1 MIPGDMSN
9 QEITKVQELIY
20 TTRVESVMASDVI
33 VIDPSMTMSQV
44 KNFMREN
51 RISGAPVVAEG
62 KVIGIVTMNDVIRS
76 MEDGKLD
83 SPVTEVMTT
92 EVRTVLMDAKVA
104 EVVNNLGR
112 RGFSRLPVVDHDGK
126 LLGIV
131 TTGTLIRSLL
141 LQMDKSFQKN
151 EAEKLY
157 TYRAS
162 HIFQDISS
170 DDTGLT
176 LRYFVNERDFD
187 NAGKASSLIKRSLQR
202 LVVQPQIVRRV
213 GVAVYEAEMNL
224 VIHTDIGGEIVV
236 EVRKDRVNIS
246 TVDHGPG
253 IADLKQVLQPGFSTA
268 PEWIRDMGFGAG
280 MGLANIKRVSDV
292 MKLTSD
298 PGHWTRLE
306 MVFNFGP
313 DPLLPKVELEKSLTR
328 GSQ

>member
-1 MIPGDMSN
+1 MKTIPGDMST

-20 TTRVESVMASDVI
+20 TTRVESVMASNVI
-33 VIDPSMTMSQV
+33 AIDPSFTMSQV
-44 KNFMREN
+44 KDLMRDK
-51 RISGAPVVAEG
+51 RISGAPVVKE
-62 KVIGIVTMNDVIRS
+62 KQVIGIVTISDVIRS
-76 MEDGKLD
+76 MEEGKLD
-83 SPVTEVMTT
+83 FLVTDLMTSD
-92 EVRTVLMDAKVA
+92 VRTVSKDAMVTD
-104 EVVNNLGR
+104 VVNNLGR
-112 RGFSRLPVVDHDGK
+112 QGFSRLPVVDQDGS
-126 LLGIV
+126 LVGIV

-141 LQMDKSFQKN
+141 MQMDKSFQKN

-170 DDTGLT
+170 DDTSLL

-202 LVVQPQIVRRV
+202 LMLLPQIVRRV

-224 VIHTDIGGEIVV
+224 VIHTDIGGEITV

-253 IADLKQVLQPGFSTA
+253 IANLKQVLQPGFSTA

-280 MGLANIKRVSDV
+280 MGLANIRRVSDV
-292 MKLTSD
+292 MKLTSS
-298 PGHWTRLE
+298 PGQGTRLE
-306 MVFNFGP
+306 IVFNFRN
-313 DPLLPKVELEKSLTR
+313 DSLATTR
-328 GSQ
+328 SPQKA

>member
-1 MIPGDMSN
+1 MKTIHGDMST

-20 TTRVESVMASDVI
+20 TTRVESVMASNVI
-33 VIDPSMTMSQV
+33 AIDPSFTMSQV
-44 KNFMREN
+44 KDLMRDKH
-51 RISGAPVVAEG
+51 ISGAPVVKE
-62 KVIGIVTMNDVIRS
+62 KQVIGIVTISDVIRS
-76 MEDGKLD
+76 MEEGKLNFL
-83 SPVTEVMTT
+83 VTDLMTSD
-92 EVRTVLMDAKVA
+92 VRTVSKDAMVTD
-104 EVVNNLGR
+104 VVNNLGR
-112 RGFSRLPVVDHDGK
+112 QGFSRLPVVDQDGT
-126 LLGIV
+126 LVGIV

-141 LQMDKSFQKN
+141 MQMDKSFQKN

-170 DDTGLT
+170 DDTSLL

-202 LVVQPQIVRRV
+202 LMLLPQIVRRV

-224 VIHTDIGGEIVV
+224 VIHTDIGGEITV

-280 MGLANIKRVSDV
+280 MGLANIRRVSDV
-292 MKLTSD
+292 MKLTSS
-298 PGHWTRLE
+298 PGQGTRLE
-306 MVFNFGP
+306 IVFNFRN
-313 DPLLPKVELEKSLTR
+313 DSLATTR
-328 GSQ
+328 SPQKA

>member
-1 MIPGDMSN
+1 MKTIHGDMST

-20 TTRVESVMASDVI
+20 TTRVESVMASNVI
-33 VIDPSMTMSQV
+33 AIDPSFTMSQV
-44 KNFMREN
+44 KDLMRDKH
-51 RISGAPVVAEG
+51 ISGAPVVKE
-62 KVIGIVTMNDVIRS
+62 KQVVGIVTISDVIRS
-76 MEDGKLD
+76 MEEGKLNFL
-83 SPVTEVMTT
+83 VTDLMTSD
-92 EVRTVLMDAKVA
+92 VRTVSKDAMVTD
-104 EVVNNLGR
+104 VVNNLGR
-112 RGFSRLPVVDHDGK
+112 QGFSRLPVVDQDGT
-126 LLGIV
+126 LVGIV

-141 LQMDKSFQKN
+141 MQMDKSFQKN

-170 DDTGLT
+170 DDTSLL

-202 LVVQPQIVRRV
+202 LMLLPQIVRRV

-224 VIHTDIGGEIVV
+224 VIHTDIGGEITV

-280 MGLANIKRVSDV
+280 MGLANIRRVSDV
-292 MKLTSD
+292 MKLTSS
-298 PGHWTRLE
+298 PGQGTRLE
-306 MVFNFGP
+306 IVFNFRN
-313 DPLLPKVELEKSLTR
+313 DSLATTR
-328 GSQ
+328 SPQKA

>member
-1 MIPGDMSN
+1 MSN

-20 TTRVESVMASDVI
+20 TTRVDLVMAPDVI
-33 VIDPSMTMSQV
+33 VIDPDMTMSQV
-44 KNFMREN
+44 KELMRN
-51 RISGAPVVAEG
+51 KRISGAPVVNERR
-62 KVIGIVTMNDVIRS
+62 VIGIVTMSDVIRS
-76 MEDGKLD
+76 MEQGKLD
-83 SPVTEVMTT
+83 SPVVDVMTR
-92 EVRTVLMDAKVA
+92 EVRTVPMDAMVSD
-104 EVVNNLGR
+104 VVNNLGR
-112 RGFSRLPVVDHDGK
+112 RGFSRLPVVDHDGN

-141 LQMDKSFQKN
+141 LQLDKSFQKN

-162 HIFQDISS
+162 HIFHDISS
-170 DDTGLT
+170 DDTSLT

-202 LVVQPQIVRRV
+202 LVVRPQIVRRV

-224 VIHTDIGGEIVV
+224 VIHTDIGGEITV

-246 TVDHGPG
+246 AVDHGPG
-253 IADLKQVLQPGFSTA
+253 IEDLKQVLQPGFSTA

-292 MKLTSD
+292 MKLTSA
-298 PGHWTRLE
+298 PGYWTKLE
-306 MVFNFGP
+306 LVFNFGL
-313 DPLLPKVELEKSLTR
+313 DTLEPKAELQKSLTR
-328 GSQ
+328 SSQ

>member
-1 MIPGDMSN
+1 MST

-20 TTRVESVMASDVI
+20 TTRVESVMASNVI
-33 VIDPSMTMSQV
+33 AIDPSFTMSQV
-44 KNFMREN
+44 KDLMRDKH
-51 RISGAPVVAEG
+51 ISGAPVVKE
-62 KVIGIVTMNDVIRS
+62 KQVIGIVTISDVIRS
-76 MEDGKLD
+76 MEEGKLNFL
-83 SPVTEVMTT
+83 VTDLMTSD
-92 EVRTVLMDAKVA
+92 VRTVSKDAMVTD
-104 EVVNNLGR
+104 VVNNLGR
-112 RGFSRLPVVDHDGK
+112 QGFSRLPVVDQDGT
-126 LLGIV
+126 LVGIV

-141 LQMDKSFQKN
+141 MQMDKSFQKN

-170 DDTGLT
+170 DDTSLL

-202 LVVQPQIVRRV
+202 LMLLPQIVRRV

-224 VIHTDIGGEIVV
+224 VIHTDIGGEITV

-280 MGLANIKRVSDV
+280 MGLANIRRVSDV
-292 MKLTSD
+292 MKLTSS
-298 PGHWTRLE
+298 PGQGTRLE
-306 MVFNFGP
+306 IVFNFRN
-313 DPLLPKVELEKSLTR
+313 DSLATTR
-328 GSQ
+328 SPQKA

>member
-1 MIPGDMSN
+1 MKTIHGDMST

-20 TTRVESVMASDVI
+20 TTRVESVMASNVI
-33 VIDPSMTMSQV
+33 AIDPSFTMSQV
-44 KNFMREN
+44 KDLMRDKH
-51 RISGAPVVAEG
+51 ISGAPVVKE
-62 KVIGIVTMNDVIRS
+62 KQVIGIVTISDVIRS
-76 MEDGKLD
+76 MEEGKLNFL
-83 SPVTEVMTT
+83 VTDLMTSD
-92 EVRTVLMDAKVA
+92 VRTVSKDAMVTD
-104 EVVNNLGR
+104 VVNNLGR
-112 RGFSRLPVVDHDGK
+112 QGFSRLPVVDQDGT
-126 LLGIV
+126 LVGIV

-141 LQMDKSFQKN
+141 IQMDKSFQKN

-170 DDTGLT
+170 DDTSLL

-202 LVVQPQIVRRV
+202 LMLLPQIVRRV

-224 VIHTDIGGEIVV
+224 VIHTDIGGEITV

-280 MGLANIKRVSDV
+280 MGLANIRRVSDV
-292 MKLTSD
+292 MKLTSS
-298 PGHWTRLE
+298 PGQGTRLE
-306 MVFNFGP
+306 IVFNFRN
-313 DPLLPKVELEKSLTR
+313 DSLATTR
-328 GSQ
+328 SPQKA

>member
-1 MIPGDMSN
+1 
-9 QEITKVQELIY
+9 
-20 TTRVESVMASDVI
+20 MASNVI
-33 VIDPSMTMSQV
+33 AIDPSFTMSQV
-44 KNFMREN
+44 KDLMRDKH
-51 RISGAPVVAEG
+51 ISGAPVVKE
-62 KVIGIVTMNDVIRS
+62 KQVIGIVTISDVIRS
-76 MEDGKLD
+76 MEEGKLNFL
-83 SPVTEVMTT
+83 VTDLMTSD
-92 EVRTVLMDAKVA
+92 VRTVSKDAMVTD
-104 EVVNNLGR
+104 VVNNLGR
-112 RGFSRLPVVDHDGK
+112 QGFSRLPVVDQDGT
-126 LLGIV
+126 LVGIV

-141 LQMDKSFQKN
+141 MQMDKSFQKN

-170 DDTGLT
+170 DDTSLL

-202 LVVQPQIVRRV
+202 LMLLPQIVRRV

-224 VIHTDIGGEIVV
+224 VIHTDIGGEITV

-280 MGLANIKRVSDV
+280 MGLANIRRVSDV
-292 MKLTSD
+292 MKLTSS
-298 PGHWTRLE
+298 PGQGTRLE
-306 MVFNFGP
+306 IVFNFRN
-313 DPLLPKVELEKSLTR
+313 DSLATTR
-328 GSQ
+328 SPQKA

>member
-1 MIPGDMSN
+1 MSI

-20 TTRVESVMASDVI
+20 TTRVESVMATNVI
-33 VIDPSMTMSQV
+33 VVNPTMTMSQV
-44 KNFMREN
+44 KDLMHDK
-51 RISGAPVVAEG
+51 RISGAPVVKDG
-62 KVIGIVTMNDVIRS
+62 QVIGIVTMTDVIRS
-76 MEDGKLD
+76 MEGSGLHT
-83 SPVTEVMTT
+83 PVTQIMTSEVI
-92 EVRTVLMDAKVA
+92 TVLKDAMVA
-104 EVVNNLGR
+104 DVVNSLGP

-126 LLGIV
+126 LVGIV
-131 TTGTLIRSLL
+131 TTGTLMKSLL

-170 DDTGLT
+170 DDTSLT

-202 LVVQPQIVRRV
+202 LVVRPQIVRRI

-236 EVRKDRVNIS
+236 QARKDRVNIS
-246 TVDHGPG
+246 AVDHGPG
-253 IADLKQVLQPGFSTA
+253 IQDLKQVLQPGFSTA

-280 MGLANIKRVSDV
+280 MGLANIRRVSDL
-292 MKLTSD
+292 MKITSE
-298 PGHWTRLE
+298 PGQGTRLE

-313 DPLLPKVELEKSLTR
+313 DVVAPKT
-328 GSQ
+328 

>member
-1 MIPGDMSN
+1 MIPGNSYD

-20 TTRVESVMASDVI
+20 TTRVESVMAPDVI
-33 VIDPSMTMSQV
+33 VVDPNLTMSQV
-44 KNFMREN
+44 KNMMRDK
-51 RISGAPVVAEG
+51 RISGAPVVRKG
-62 KVIGIVTMNDVIRS
+62 HVIGIVTMSDVIRS
-76 MEDGKLD
+76 MEEGKLD
-83 SPVTEVMTT
+83 APVIDVMTK
-92 EVRTVLMDAKVA
+92 EVRTVAMDSMVVD
-104 EVVNNLGR
+104 VVNSLGR

-126 LLGIV
+126 LVGIV

-141 LQMDKSFQKN
+141 FQLDKSFQKN

-170 DDTGLT
+170 DDTSLK

-202 LVVQPQIVRRV
+202 LVVRPQIVRRV

-224 VIHTDIGGEIVV
+224 VIHTDIGGEIIM

-246 TVDHGPG
+246 AVDHGPG
-253 IADLKQVLQPGFSTA
+253 IEDLKRVLQPGFSTA

-292 MKLTSD
+292 MKLTSA
-298 PGHWTRLE
+298 PGYWTRLE
-306 MVFNFGP
+306 MVFNFGLAP
-313 DPLLPKVELEKSLTR
+313 
-328 GSQ
+328 

>member
-1 MIPGDMSN
+1 MST

-20 TTRVESVMASDVI
+20 TTRVESVMASNVI
-33 VIDPSMTMSQV
+33 AIDPSFTMSQV
-44 KNFMREN
+44 KDLMRDK
-51 RISGAPVVAEG
+51 RISGAPVVKE
-62 KVIGIVTMNDVIRS
+62 KQVIGIVTISDVIRS
-76 MEDGKLD
+76 MEEGKLD
-83 SPVTEVMTT
+83 FLVTDLMTSD
-92 EVRTVLMDAKVA
+92 VRTVSKDAMVTD
-104 EVVNNLGR
+104 VVNNLGR
-112 RGFSRLPVVDHDGK
+112 QGFSRLPVVDQDGT
-126 LLGIV
+126 LVGIV

-141 LQMDKSFQKN
+141 MQMDKSFQKN

-170 DDTGLT
+170 DDTSLL

-202 LVVQPQIVRRV
+202 LMLLPQIVRRV

-224 VIHTDIGGEIVV
+224 VIHTDIGGEITV

-280 MGLANIKRVSDV
+280 MGLANIRRVSDV
-292 MKLTSD
+292 MKLTSS
-298 PGHWTRLE
+298 PGQGTRLE
-306 MVFNFGP
+306 IVFNFRN
-313 DPLLPKVELEKSLTR
+313 DSLYTTR
-328 GSQ
+328 SPQKA

>member
-1 MIPGDMSN
+1 MST

-20 TTRVESVMASDVI
+20 TTRVESVMASNVI
-33 VIDPSMTMSQV
+33 AIDPSFTMSQV
-44 KNFMREN
+44 KDLMRDKH
-51 RISGAPVVAEG
+51 ISGAPVVKE
-62 KVIGIVTMNDVIRS
+62 KQVIGIVTISDVIRS
-76 MEDGKLD
+76 MEEGKLNFL
-83 SPVTEVMTT
+83 VTDLMTSD
-92 EVRTVLMDAKVA
+92 VRTVSKDAMVTD
-104 EVVNNLGR
+104 VVNNLGR
-112 RGFSRLPVVDHDGK
+112 QGFSRLPVVDQDGT
-126 LLGIV
+126 LVGIV

-141 LQMDKSFQKN
+141 MQMDKSFQKN

-157 TYRAS
+157 SYRAS

-170 DDTGLT
+170 DDTSLL

-202 LVVQPQIVRRV
+202 LMLLPQIVRRV

-224 VIHTDIGGEIVV
+224 VIHTDIGGEITV

-280 MGLANIKRVSDV
+280 MGLANIRRVSDV
-292 MKLTSD
+292 MKLTSS
-298 PGHWTRLE
+298 PGQGTRLE
-306 MVFNFGP
+306 IVFNFRN
-313 DPLLPKVELEKSLTR
+313 DSLATTR
-328 GSQ
+328 SPQKA

>member
-1 MIPGDMSN
+1 MST

-20 TTRVESVMASDVI
+20 TTRVESVMASNVI
-33 VIDPSMTMSQV
+33 AIDPSFTMSQV
-44 KNFMREN
+44 KDLMRDKH
-51 RISGAPVVAEG
+51 ISGAPVVKE
-62 KVIGIVTMNDVIRS
+62 KQVIGIVTISDVIRS
-76 MEDGKLD
+76 MEEGKLNFL
-83 SPVTEVMTT
+83 VTDLMTSD
-92 EVRTVLMDAKVA
+92 VRTVSKDAMVTD
-104 EVVNNLGR
+104 VVNNLGR
-112 RGFSRLPVVDHDGK
+112 QGFSRLPVVDQDGT
-126 LLGIV
+126 LVGIV

-141 LQMDKSFQKN
+141 IQMDKSFQKN

-170 DDTGLT
+170 DDTSLL

-202 LVVQPQIVRRV
+202 LMLLPQIVRRV

-224 VIHTDIGGEIVV
+224 VIHTDIGGEITV

-280 MGLANIKRVSDV
+280 MGLANIRRVSDV
-292 MKLTSD
+292 MKLTSS
-298 PGHWTRLE
+298 PGQGTRLE
-306 MVFNFGP
+306 IVFNFRN
-313 DPLLPKVELEKSLTR
+313 DSLATTR
-328 GSQ
+328 SPQKA

>member
-1 MIPGDMSN
+1 MST

-20 TTRVESVMASDVI
+20 TTRVESVMASNVI
-33 VIDPSMTMSQV
+33 AIDPSFTMSQV
-44 KNFMREN
+44 KDLMRDKG
-51 RISGAPVVAEG
+51 ISGAPVVKE
-62 KVIGIVTMNDVIRS
+62 KQVIGIVTISDVIRS
-76 MEDGKLD
+76 MEEDKLD
-83 SPVTEVMTT
+83 FLVTDLMTSD
-92 EVRTVLMDAKVA
+92 VRTVSKDAMVTD
-104 EVVNNLGR
+104 VVNNLGR
-112 RGFSRLPVVDHDGK
+112 QGFSRLPVVDQDGT
-126 LLGIV
+126 LVGIV

-141 LQMDKSFQKN
+141 MQMDKSFQRN

-170 DDTGLT
+170 DDTSLL

-202 LVVQPQIVRRV
+202 LMLLPQIVRRV

-224 VIHTDIGGEIVV
+224 VIHTDIGGEITV
-236 EVRKDRVNIS
+236 EVRKDRVNVS

-280 MGLANIKRVSDV
+280 MGLANIRRVSDV
-292 MKLTSD
+292 MKLTSS
-298 PGHWTRLE
+298 PGQGTRLE
-306 MVFNFGP
+306 IVFNFRN
-313 DPLLPKVELEKSLTR
+313 DSLATTR
-328 GSQ
+328 NPQKA